1 MPIIIP
7 FDTGWTIA
15 QHMID
20 KLIYLILLW
29 SWIFHKIMITSL
41 HSLVNYVCNIVWNH
55 LPDWKSTPPVRR
67 DKNRDKT
74 GHVAGR
80 FSRKLYGC
88 KNQATMNA
96 TVNQGGMTADILS

>member
-20 KLIYLILLW
+20 KFIYLILLW
-29 SWIFHKIMITSL
+29 SWIFHDVVITSL
-41 HSLVNYVCNIVWNH
+41 HPSVNYVCNIVLHH

-67 DKNRDKT
+67 DKNWDKT
-74 GHVAGR
+74 SHGAGK
-80 FSRKLYGC
+80 FSRKLCSSKESCYNEHNC
-88 KNQATMNA
+88 K
-96 TVNQGGMTADILS
+96 S